1 MDKTPPNRKPSDGRP
16 NIWADGSQKPRFDP
30 RAFAFASLHMAR
42 EGVAPLLTHAA
53 TATAGFGQK
62 VASGTYRVPAD
73 RWGRVGRYL
82 PSYLRVAG
90 WIDGSAQIL
99 ARAGQTADPLRA
111 KTTEPSPSAQP
122 AAPATP
128 GGVVPVRPRAVRKPA
143 ETAAETAVAEPVVL
157 EDPEAS
163 SPVTDIATPVTEA
176 NDVAPQD
183 SETLEAIRSIIGQDG
198 GTPAPRTSP
207 AAQAPANQDAATQP
221 EARSGGG
228 FGQVLVAA
236 TGIALGWGVSLV
248 ALPYGIV
255 RATLAHLN
263 GQDLRNINDDG

>member
-53 TATAGFGQK
+53 AATAGFGQK

-82 PSYLRVAG
+82 PSYSRVAG
-90 WIDGSAQIL
+90 WIGSSAQIL
-99 ARAGQTADPLRA
+99 DRAGQTADPLRA

-157 EDPEAS
+157 EDPEAG
-163 SPVTDIATPVTEA
+163 SPVSDATTVE
-176 NDVAPQD
+176 PQD
-183 SETLEAIRSIIGQDG
+183 SETLQAIRSIIGPDS
-198 GTPAPRTSP
+198 GTPVARGV
-207 AAQAPANQDAATQP
+207 ADAQGRASHDAATQP
-221 EARSGGG
+221 DASSGGG
-228 FGQVLVAA
+228 FGQGLVAA
-236 TGIALGWGVSLV
+236 SGVALGWGVSLV

-255 RATLAHLN
+255 RAKLAHLN
-263 GQDLRNINDDG
+263 GQDLRKINDDG